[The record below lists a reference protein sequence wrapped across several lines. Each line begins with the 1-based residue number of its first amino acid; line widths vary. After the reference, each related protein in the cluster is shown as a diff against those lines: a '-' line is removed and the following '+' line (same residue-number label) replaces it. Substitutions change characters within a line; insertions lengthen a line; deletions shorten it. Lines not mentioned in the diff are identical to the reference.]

1 MSSRFIYR
9 VFCGFFLG
17 LSVFAPGISGSVIAI
32 IMGIY
37 HDLIRIVSNPFKQ
50 LKANVLFC
58 MPLAIG
64 AAISAVLF
72 VITFKFLFSTYEKA
86 TYLLFVG
93 LIAGNL
99 PVIFAEIK
107 KYGFQKSYQAG
118 GIGAF
123 AVALALSVLAS
134 GVGKAS
140 GSEGLTSGFHILM
153 LSGFAC
159 GAAALVPGM
168 SVSMILIITG
178 VYSQLLYAAE
188 SLLHFDFSYLVPF
201 VFFGL
206 SAVLGLVLASAV
218 IKFVFE
224 KYPGFASSMVFGFMS
239 GSLTGILIQSLQI
252 SATNFNWL
260 LGGAMLTAGL
270 CVSMQFVAMGKAIN
284 RNSYN

>member
-107 KYGFQKSYQAG
+107 KYEFQKSYQAG
-118 GIGAF
+118 GIGSAKK
-123 AVALALSVLAS
+123 
-134 GVGKAS
+134 GVSDRQGIRIHFS
-140 GSEGLTSGFHILM
+140 ID
-153 LSGFAC
+153 AC
-159 GAAALVPGM
+159 GSAWR
-168 SVSMILIITG
+168 
-178 VYSQLLYAAE
+178 
-188 SLLHFDFSYLVPF
+188 
-201 VFFGL
+201 L
-206 SAVLGLVLASAV
+206 SR
-218 IKFVFE
+218 
-224 KYPGFASSMVFGFMS
+224 Y
-239 GSLTGILIQSLQI
+239 
-252 SATNFNWL
+252 
-260 LGGAMLTAGL
+260 
-270 CVSMQFVAMGKAIN
+270 
-284 RNSYN
+284 RDRRR